1 MSLQRSSGI
10 RTRKGRSGSAMI
22 ELALSAG
29 VMLAFLGGTFQFGYT
44 FYAYNQ
50 LVTAVGNGARYAAMR
65 TYRSA
70 TPQDVEKGRVA
81 IRNMVVYGDARP
93 LPDAIPVVHGLRPEQ
108 VQVDWAEG
116 GPDGAPAS
124 VTVSIPHFSI
134 NAVFAEF
141 NFDGRPSVEFQPLF
155 PMANLGAR
163 VLRELVLTFDQK
175 NHRLRIGTPA
185 SAPSKPLELV
195 RPRA

>member
-1 MSLQRSSGI
+1 MNPPRMAFRRQTG
-10 RTRKGRSGSAMI
+10 RKQSGSAMI

-70 TPQDVEKGRVA
+70 SPQDIEKGREA

-93 LPDAIPVVHGLRPEQ
+93 LPDSQPVVHGLTPQQIKVE
-108 VQVDWAEG
+108 WNEG
-116 GPDGAPAS
+116 EAGIPAT
-124 VTVSIPHFSI
+124 VTVSVPHFSI
-134 NAVFAEF
+134 NAVFTEF
-141 NFDGRPSVEFQPLF
+141 NFDGRPSVEFPYV
-155 PMANLGAR
+155 G
-163 VLRELVLTFDQK
+163 K
-175 NHRLRIGTPA
+175 Y
-185 SAPSKPLELV
+185 APSESEQ
-195 RPRA
+195 